1 MVTFIS
7 PAIIISFT
15 LQNDGPR
22 RTEDTTALKYGAR
35 MIVLLTLLTITSNII
50 LHSFFYISLWREYS
64 LGSAIWITLTIICLT
79 KFPSKRPKRTSS
91 IPDDHI
97 DPRRSALFLAR
108 SVPGGYSDG
117 RHQYLFD
124 VIAKRHRHQRYRQP
138 FRRVMNLRGSWLN
151 AMQPLR
157 RLSGNGANATVL
169 SITAPHRLQTTLT
182 TAQQAVA
189 GMHCAKRDGCR

>member
-108 SVPGGYSDG
+108 SVLGGYLDG

-169 SITAPHRLQTTLT
+169 SIAAPHRLQTTLT

>member
-1 MVTFIS
+1 MAGMKFGLCHLDHSNYYLSHKIS
-7 PAIIISFT
+7 V
-15 LQNDGPR
+15 
-22 RTEDTTALKYGAR
+22 EK
-35 MIVLLTLLTITSNII
+35 
-50 LHSFFYISLWREYS
+50 
-64 LGSAIWITLTIICLT
+64 T
-79 KFPSKRPKRTSS
+79 KERTSS

-108 SVPGGYSDG
+108 SVLGGYLDG

-124 VIAKRHRHQRYRQP
+124 IIAKRQRHQRYRQP

-157 RLSGNGANATVL
+157 RLSGNSANATLL
-169 SITAPHRLQTTLT
+169 SIAAPHRLQTTLT

>member
-1 MVTFIS
+1 M
-7 PAIIISFT
+7 
-15 LQNDGPR
+15 
-22 RTEDTTALKYGAR
+22 
-35 MIVLLTLLTITSNII
+35 
-50 LHSFFYISLWREYS
+50 
-64 LGSAIWITLTIICLT
+64 GSAIWITLTIICLT

-108 SVPGGYSDG
+108 SVLGGYLDG

-169 SITAPHRLQTTLT
+169 SIAAPHRLQTTLT

>member
-1 MVTFIS
+1 MPMSRTTASIPLKSSSLTPHCTSCEIQYPKNGKISDVRFQTTFASFLTKTFGFWCKAGIIKDIS
-7 PAIIISFT
+7 P
-15 LQNDGPR
+15 N
-22 RTEDTTALKYGAR
+22 
-35 MIVLLTLLTITSNII
+35 
-50 LHSFFYISLWREYS
+50 
-64 LGSAIWITLTIICLT
+64 C
-79 KFPSKRPKRTSS
+79 S

-108 SVPGGYSDG
+108 SVLGGYLDG

-169 SITAPHRLQTTLT
+169 SIAAPHRLQTTLT